1 MGGRGGEGTGMQK
14 SAGSVFFIKS
24 RASSH
29 FRLEKC
35 LTPTVAM
42 GTCRPQLHSRAVVCF
57 FSLMRSQSPSSVLG
71 CVLGGRSTENRE
83 NGLSYGTL
91 NDGWRGMVACQME
104 KVQRRIRNGQ
114 RGSGQLRAR

>member
-1 MGGRGGEGTGMQK
+1 MQK

-57 FSLMRSQSPSSVLG
+57 FSLMRSESLFSARLCPWWQEH
-71 CVLGGRSTENRE
+71 REQRKWTE
-83 NGLSYGTL
+83 
-91 NDGWRGMVACQME
+91 
-104 KVQRRIRNGQ
+104 
-114 RGSGQLRAR
+114 LRHSE